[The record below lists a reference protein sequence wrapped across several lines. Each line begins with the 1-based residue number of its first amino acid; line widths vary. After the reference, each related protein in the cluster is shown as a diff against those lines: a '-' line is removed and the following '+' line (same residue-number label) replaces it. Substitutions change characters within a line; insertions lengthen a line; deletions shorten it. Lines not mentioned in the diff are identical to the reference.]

1 MNDLF
6 ILPHFTA
13 FLYDVTEAELAIAAP
28 SPRHCY
34 HGRCRRRHHTYRRR
48 QKYQWQPSC
57 CRYDSDG
64 GDDVAVSITG
74 PGACTVNSEDE
85 EHEEAVAVEEAAEF
99 AGFSAADLRLAP
111 GLVGGRDS

>member
-1 MNDLF
+1 MNNLV

-13 FLYDVTEAELAIAAP
+13 FLYDITVAEPAVAAP

-34 HGRCRRRHHTYRRR
+34 HGRRRHHSYRRR
-48 QKYQWQPSC
+48 QQYQWRPSC
-57 CRYDSDG
+57 CRYDSHG

-74 PGACTVNSEDE
+74 PGACTVNGEDE
-85 EHEEAVAVEEAAEF
+85 EHEQAVAVEEAAKF

-111 GLVGGRDS
+111 GLVGGRDC